1 MLSLKSVTFS
11 TLIKASL
18 CLGFNVREMKVGVE
32 FLLNIWVFSS
42 SPPPTSKMCM
52 AFGKQIINWICHRYL
67 KNAFLNI
74 QELLFLSS
82 AILFRALVTKLYVI
96 ISILLFLGFYF
107 DFLKNEQPLIKKT
120 NIKYLFY

>member
-1 MLSLKSVTFS
+1 MHGIWKTNYKLDLS
-11 TLIKASL
+11 
-18 CLGFNVREMKVGVE
+18 
-32 FLLNIWVFSS
+32 
-42 SPPPTSKMCM
+42 
-52 AFGKQIINWICHRYL
+52 QIF

-74 QELLFLSS
+74 QEFLFLSS

>member
-1 MLSLKSVTFS
+1 
-11 TLIKASL
+11 
-18 CLGFNVREMKVGVE
+18 
-32 FLLNIWVFSS
+32 
-42 SPPPTSKMCM
+42 M

-74 QELLFLSS
+74 QEFLFFSS